1 MSLPVG
7 KDFFYHL
14 YSGFYWNIFGELVTN
29 KAERI
34 LLRQDDIRRATMR
47 IGHEILEQNRAA
59 SDLVLVGVQK
69 RGVHLARRLSNNIQ
83 HIEGFT
89 PVLGTLDP
97 RLWRD
102 DPDIASAQP
111 LLPSEIPY
119 GVDGKPVVIVDD
131 VLYTGRTVRAAME
144 ALLDFGRAKRIQL
157 AVLVDRG
164 HRELPISPDFVG
176 KNIPTAYGERVQVR
190 MTEIDGDDA
199 VVLVRE
205 TND

>member
-1 MSLPVG
+1 M
-7 KDFFYHL
+7 
-14 YSGFYWNIFGELVTN
+14 
-29 KAERI
+29 
-34 LLRQDDIRRATMR
+34 
-47 IGHEILEQNRAA
+47 
-59 SDLVLVGVQK
+59 
-69 RGVHLARRLSNNIQ
+69 
-83 HIEGFT
+83 
-89 PVLGTLDP
+89 GTLDP

>member
-1 MSLPVG
+1 M
-7 KDFFYHL
+7 
-14 YSGFYWNIFGELVTN
+14 TN

-47 IGHEILEQNRAA
+47 IAHEILEQNRAA

-69 RGVHLARRLSNNIQ
+69 RGVYLARRLSNNIQ